1 MYCVKP
7 ISISVVEA
15 SDNVSRDE
23 KNTLER
29 YNEIY
34 DTFTWL

>member
-15 SDNVSRDE
+15 SDNVLKDE
-23 KNTLER
+23 KINTLQR
-29 YNEIY
+29 YDVTY
-34 DTFTWL
+34 DTLT